1 MTSWQALEN
10 TVMGDKTVIEQQGY
24 RKYIHSG
31 AGISCAN
38 VHNCRGNGRDI
49 GTYYSGQVLW
59 WLRQRNGSLIVVGR
73 GVGGQITVILQ
84 TTDSASVWARESPSE
99 CILSSLT
106 TFVVFLL
113 STARIIR
120 LKHDSIGKLNL
131 NFVFKVPLIMQN

>member
-1 MTSWQALEN
+1 MSTIAEEMAETL
-10 TVMGDKTVIEQQGY
+10 GL
-24 RKYIHSG
+24 R
-31 AGISCAN
+31 
-38 VHNCRGNGRDI
+38 
-49 GTYYSGQVLW
+49 YYSGIMGA
-59 WLRQRNGSLIVVGR
+59 RQRNGSLIVVGE
-73 GVGGQITVILQ
+73 GGGGKLLSFYKQQ
-84 TTDSASVWARESPSE
+84 TLLRSREREPFRE

>member
-1 MTSWQALEN
+1 MSTIAEEMAETL
-10 TVMGDKTVIEQQGY
+10 GL
-24 RKYIHSG
+24 R
-31 AGISCAN
+31 
-38 VHNCRGNGRDI
+38 
-49 GTYYSGQVLW
+49 YYSGIMGA
-59 WLRQRNGSLIVVGR
+59 RQRNGSLIVVGR
-73 GVGGQITVILQ
+73 GGGGKLLSFYKQQ
-84 TTDSASVWARESPSE
+84 TLLRSGLERESPSE

>member
-1 MTSWQALEN
+1 MVAETEKRVPN
-10 TVMGDKTVIEQQGY
+10 
-24 RKYIHSG
+24 SG
-31 AGISCAN
+31 
-38 VHNCRGNGRDI
+38 
-49 GTYYSGQVLW
+49 
-59 WLRQRNGSLIVVGR
+59 GR

-99 CILSSLT
+99 CILSSHT

>member
-1 MTSWQALEN
+1 
-10 TVMGDKTVIEQQGY
+10 MGDKTVIEQHKVIENTFTQGL
-24 RKYIHSG
+24 RQVFPAPMSTIAEEMAETLG
-31 AGISCAN
+31 LILLRPGIMVA
-38 VHNCRGNGRDI
+38 
-49 GTYYSGQVLW
+49 
-59 WLRQRNGSLIVVGR
+59 RQRNGSLIVVGEGGR
-73 GVGGQITVILQ
+73 GQITVILQ